1 MPLPA
6 PARLLLAA
14 LASMASPV
22 LAQLPTARLDALFPP
37 GLQLGTETAVA
48 LTGQDLEDA
57 DHLLF
62 SDPGLSATHQEGL
75 QFKITASAGLRPGL
89 YEVRAAG
96 RYGLS
101 ASRLLAIGTFPELT
115 DAGPHDSPDQA
126 LPLTL
131 PITVN
136 GTTAADAAD
145 FFRFTATKG
154 QRLLLSCAAER
165 IDSPLNAVLTLYT
178 KAGRELATAHRTNSS
193 DPAIDFTAPEDGDFI
208 VKLHDIVWQ
217 GGPTSLYRL
226 TIAPTGDP
234 GLPAPLPIPL
244 SGALCDWMPQA
255 PRRTFPE
262 PAPQASAAHPLDL
275 PIAVDAPPA
284 SLDWFE
290 FTGTKG
296 RQIMI
301 DVLSHRLGYPSD
313 WLLQIF
319 KITRDAAGAEQS
331 EKIAEF
337 DDTAAPPGMESLSL
351 GSRDPSGA
359 LRCPEDGRYRIR
371 LADRCQSNTS
381 YQLLL
386 RDPQPGVS
394 VVAFS
399 DSPATKGAALHR
411 WSPLLR
417 RGGSTLLKVAVLRR
431 DGFAEPVTLKLA
443 GLPEGVSASEV
454 TVPGNLSS
462 TALVLRATPEAK
474 SWNGRIQLTGTSGD
488 LAVPAREIIP
498 RWTVANNAAE
508 RLSLRL
514 SSEGCVLAVTDTEA
528 APLAIAPA
536 EAKVYEGSLAGTIEI
551 PVKFTRDPSHKGFK
565 GEWEAVLMGL
575 PGLRQAPI
583 VKPAADAAEAKLV
596 LDLKTKDGNTFTPGN
611 WSLHASAHGVIQ
623 WQPNDKIPVRELAE
637 AAYSA
642 PIQIHI
648 DPSPVLLTAPAT
660 LTVAPGAKADLPL
673 KLTRRYGFAET
684 VSLELVAP
692 PALKGLSATA
702 LTIPAAAADATLA
715 IAAAPDTPPGSHACS
730 LQAKC
735 LWNGETLP
743 WSLPL
748 TLEVKP

>member
-1 MPLPA
+1 MPS
-6 PARLLLAA
+6 PARLLLTA
-14 LASMASPV
+14 LAGMASPV
-22 LAQLPTARLDALFPP
+22 AAQLPTARLDALFPP
-37 GLQLGTETAVA
+37 GLQSGTETATA
-48 LTGQDLEDA
+48 LTGLDLEDA

-75 QFKITASAGLRPGL
+75 NFKITASAGLRPGL

-101 ASRLLAIGTFPELT
+101 ASRLLAIGAFPEVT
-115 DAGPHDSPDQA
+115 DTGIHDSPERA
-126 LPLTL
+126 LSLSL

-145 FFRFTATKG
+145 FFRFTASNG

-165 IDSPLNAVLTLYT
+165 IDSPLNAVLTLFN
-178 KAGRELATAHRTNSS
+178 KAGRELATAHRSHSN
-193 DPAIDFTAPEDGDFI
+193 DAVIDFTAPEDGEYL

-244 SGALCDWMPQA
+244 SGALCGWMPQA
-255 PRRTFPE
+255 ARRSFPA
-262 PAPQASAAHPLDL
+262 PAPQASDAHSLDL
-275 PIAVDAPPA
+275 PIVVDAPSA
-284 SLDWFE
+284 SVDWFE
-290 FTGTKG
+290 FSGTKG

-301 DVLSHRLGYPSD
+301 DVLSHRLGYPCD

-337 DDTAAPPGMESLSL
+337 DDTAAPPGMESLQL
-351 GSRDPSGA
+351 ESRDPSGA

-371 LADRCQSNTS
+371 LADRFQANQP

-386 RDPQPGVS
+386 RDPQPGFS

-399 DSPATKGAALHR
+399 ESPATKGAALHR

-417 RGGSTLLKVAVLRR
+417 RGGSALLKVAVLRH
-431 DGFAEPVTLKLA
+431 DGFADPVTLKLA
-443 GLPEGVSASEV
+443 GLPTGVSASEI
-454 TVPGNLSS
+454 TLPSHLSS
-462 TALVLRATPEAK
+462 AALVLRATPEAK
-474 SWNGRIQLTGTSGD
+474 SWNGRIQLTGTSGG
-488 LAVPAREIIP
+488 LSVPAREIIP
-498 RWTVANNAAE
+498 RWTVTNNAAE

-528 APLAIAPA
+528 APLTIAPA

-551 PVKFTRDPSHKGFK
+551 PVKFTRDPSLKGFK

-575 PGLRQAPI
+575 PGLRQAPV
-583 VKPAADAAEAKLV
+583 VKPAADAADAKLV
-596 LDLKTKDGNTFTPGN
+596 LDLKTKDGNAFAPGN
-611 WSLHASAHGVIQ
+611 WSIHASARGVIQ
-623 WQPNDKIPVRELAE
+623 WQPNDKAPVRELAV

-648 DPSPVLLTAPAT
+648 DPSPVLLTAPAS
-660 LTVAPGAKADLPL
+660 LAIAPGAKAELPL

-684 VSLELVAP
+684 VSLEFTGP
-692 PALKGLSATA
+692 PGLKSLTAAA
-702 LTIPAAAADATLA
+702 LTIPAAAADAVLT
-715 IAAAPDTPPGSHACS
+715 IEAAPDTPPGSHACF

-735 LWNGETLP
+735 LWNGESLP